1 MLLDIIIDGLI
12 KGSVYALLAIGFS
25 LVLGVAR
32 IINIAHTALYMV
44 AAYLIYTGTKLM
56 GMPALVSIL
65 LAVVLTVL
73 LGLIIYRFFIQPIQE
88 HEAAVLIATIALA
101 MMIQE
106 VFLMSFGGHYL
117 GVDPLISGY
126 ATIMGVKVTYQH
138 LLALG
143 LSLVVLL
150 CVQIFL
156 KYTRLGLAIRST
168 AQDREVSNLMG
179 MNVNRVAMLTM
190 AVSVCLAALTGAIV
204 VPLVTVEPTMW
215 MHPLIMMLAIVVL
228 GGLGSIEGS
237 FVGAYILGFAESL
250 VVFLVPMGSFLKDS
264 VALSIMV
271 LVLLIR
277 PEGLF
282 GVRFEEER

>member
-44 AAYLIYTGTKLM
+44 AAYLIYTGTKIM
-56 GMPALVSIL
+56 GMPSLVSIL
-65 LAVVLTVL
+65 IAVVLTVL
-73 LGLIIYRFFIQPIQE
+73 LGLLIYRFFIQPIQE
-88 HEAAVLIATIALA
+88 HEAAVLIATIAIA

-117 GVDPLISGY
+117 GVDPLISGFT
-126 ATIMGVKVTYQH
+126 TIFGVKVTYQH

-150 CVQIFL
+150 CVQVFL

-190 AVSVCLAALTGAIV
+190 GVSVCLAALTGAIV

-237 FVGAYILGFAESL
+237 FAGAYILGFAESL
-250 VVFLVPMGSFLKDS
+250 VVFLVPMGAFLKDS

-282 GVRFEEER
+282 GVAFEEER

>member
-44 AAYLIYTGTKLM
+44 AAYLIYTGTKIM

-73 LGLIIYRFFIQPIQE
+73 VGLVIYRFFIQPIQE
-88 HEAAVLIATIALA
+88 HEAAVLIATIAVA

-117 GVDPLISGY
+117 GVSPLIGGFT
-126 ATIMGVKVTYQH
+126 TIFGVKVTYQH

-150 CVQIFL
+150 CVQVFL

-179 MNVNRVAMLTM
+179 MNVNRVAMITM

-282 GVRFEEER
+282 GVKFEEER

>member
-44 AAYLIYTGTKLM
+44 AAYLIYTGTKIM
-56 GMPALVSIL
+56 GMPALVSIF

-150 CVQIFL
+150 CVQVFL

-237 FVGAYILGFAESL
+237 FVGAYILGFSESL

>member
-44 AAYLIYTGTKLM
+44 AAYLIYTGTKIM
-56 GMPALVSIL
+56 GMPALVSIF
-65 LAVVLTVL
+65 LAVLLTVL

-106 VFLMSFGGHYL
+106 VFLMSFGGSYL

-126 ATIMGVKVTYQH
+126 ATILGVKVTYQH

-150 CVQIFL
+150 CVQVFL
-156 KYTRLGLAIRST
+156 KFTRLGLAIRST

-237 FVGAYILGFAESL
+237 FVGAYILGFSESL

-282 GVRFEEER
+282 GVKFEEER